1 MSSKMT
7 VVHVHIY
14 RFHEQT
20 LLRLCSYLHSPTT
33 SNRAVSPITPLC
45 PNWTRLLSARLPLVG
60 IAEAPKVV
68 AAPLEDR
75 SGDMLMGKGHLALVG
90 SEKRGTW

>member
-1 MSSKMT
+1 MYT
-7 VVHVHIY
+7 VYVYI
-14 RFHEQT
+14 FHEQT
-20 LLRLCSYLHSPTT
+20 LLHLCSYLHSPST

-45 PNWTRLLSARLPLVG
+45 PDWTRLLGARLSLVG

-75 SGDMLMGKGHLALVG
+75 SGDMLMG
-90 SEKRGTW
+90 